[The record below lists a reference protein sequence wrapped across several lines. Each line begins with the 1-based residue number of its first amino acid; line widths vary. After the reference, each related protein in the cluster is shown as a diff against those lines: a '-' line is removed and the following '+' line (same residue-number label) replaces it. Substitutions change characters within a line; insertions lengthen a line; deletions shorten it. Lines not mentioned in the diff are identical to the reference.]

1 MWKNPFPWLK
11 KTHPQK
17 SGDPRLFCASTR
29 CKGWQ
34 AEKSAMSVPSS
45 TDIFKYTCNTNQSD
59 ATRLIEPAHSC
70 VVDAETLNIP
80 PHIPIFSCDLS
91 RFSTKSPRYLL
102 IKSATRDSK
111 TIFYTCVN
119 AAVVSESRV
128 GLQPSHLNLATLSWL
143 LEGKQQNWFSSYRR
157 SVYYNSKKIS
167 RIKLEILT
175 VIVHLPFRKI
185 LG

>member
-1 MWKNPFPWLK
+1 MWKIPFPWLK

-17 SGDPRLFCASTR
+17 SWSAPFLRINTVQRMTSR
-29 CKGWQ
+29 
-34 AEKSAMSVPSS
+34 KSAMSVPSS
-45 TDIFKYTCNTNQSD
+45 TDIFKYTCHTNQSD
-59 ATRLIEPAHSC
+59 ATRLREPAHSC

-143 LEGKQQNWFSSYRR
+143 LEGKQQNWFSSHRR
-157 SVYYNSKKIS
+157 
-167 RIKLEILT
+167 
-175 VIVHLPFRKI
+175 
-185 LG
+185 